1 MCKVLPPGSI
11 CEPET
16 FFSEVDAKI
25 RQCSDFAARGENDC
39 RGNVDLS
46 NGSEWSGAGKGW
58 RVYGIF
64 LRMQRLQIDARYIVI
79 LPQRLF
85 VTIKSLCLRSG

>member
-1 MCKVLPPGSI
+1 MYVHPSLIAGMCKVLPPGSI

-46 NGSEWSGAGKGW
+46 NGSE
-58 RVYGIF
+58 
-64 LRMQRLQIDARYIVI
+64 
-79 LPQRLF
+79 
-85 VTIKSLCLRSG
+85 